1 MDILNIL
8 CFNLIGFPAQIYIS
22 TVELIQISRYSLI
35 YLKLKVAETPV
46 AWKENIIPLAMN

>member
-1 MDILNIL
+1 MLQLNWVSSTD
-8 CFNLIGFPAQIYIS
+8 IYIS